1 MAMRPGDAGVGA
13 TAGGEPIP
21 IEEAYTINVVP
32 SELFLK
38 FRKELQNLRVGIN
51 LEVSLSLSLMK
62 LLQQGREVYLMLF
75 CYCYCPF
82 FYFYSS
88 LIMK

>member
-51 LEVSLSLSLMK
+51 LEVSLSLSDEISPTGK
-62 LLQQGREVYLMLF
+62 GSISDALLLLLLPLF
-75 CYCYCPF
+75 TF
-82 FYFYSS
+82 TV
-88 LIMK
+88 L